1 MTLVVRCAWPRDDL
15 MVDYHDHEWGVPAH
29 DDRLLFEHLVL
40 DGAQAGLSWRTILN
54 KRDNYRRAFDNFDL
68 EKGAGYGGRKI
79 ETLLQDAGIVRNR
92 KKIESA
98 IKNAQVSIA
107 IQEKFGSLDA
117 YFWEFVRGKTIV
129 NSWKKLSDV
138 PTTSLESDALSK
150 DLKGRGMAFVGST
163 IMYAMMQAAGLVND
177 HIVRCFRHKQ
187 LVDSS

>member
-68 EKGAGYGGRKI
+68 EKVAGYGGRKI

>member
-1 MTLVVRCAWPRDDL
+1 M
-15 MVDYHDHEWGVPAH
+15 
-29 DDRLLFEHLVL
+29 
-40 DGAQAGLSWRTILN
+40 
-54 KRDNYRRAFDNFDL
+54 
-68 EKGAGYGGRKI
+68 EKVAGYGGRKI
-79 ETLLQDAGIVRNR
+79 ETLLHDGGIVRNR

-129 NSWKKLSDV
+129 NSWTKLSDV